1 LSLSPAA
8 SPKAKAPSCDGL
20 QSGERT
26 AISLDQIARALS
38 RPQEALWQA
47 IVAEFGQE
55 YLLPDGELN
64 RKQLGEAI
72 FVNHALR
79 RRLNRISHP
88 LILQRM
94 HLEIQNIQRQE
105 PDAMVVVEVPL
116 LIECALYR
124 DFDRIVVVEA
134 GEAVSTSLAC
144 WRADWTKRM
153 SRNALLLSF
162 LPASRGFLPTGS
174 SGIVSSWKKLVNR
187 VGASGRNC
195 SRKLRNSGVTVV
207 RGC

>member
-1 LSLSPAA
+1 MLVAITGGIAEGKSTVLRWLAEWGSY
-8 SPKAKAPSCDGL
+8 
-20 QSGERT
+20 T
-26 AISLDQIARALS
+26 ISLDQIAHALS

-72 FVNHALR
+72 FADHALR

-94 HLEIQNIQRQE
+94 HLEIQNIQRQQ

-134 GEAVSTSLAC
+134 GEQFQRPRLLASGLDEKDVAK
-144 WRADWTKRM
+144 RLAAQLPARVKRIFADWVVWNRENLEQTREQ
-153 SRNALLLSF
+153 
-162 LPASRGFLPTGS
+162 
-174 SGIVSSWKKLVNR
+174 SWHIWQELQQEIAK
-187 VGASGRNC
+187 
-195 SRKLRNSGVTVV
+195 
-207 RGC
+207 